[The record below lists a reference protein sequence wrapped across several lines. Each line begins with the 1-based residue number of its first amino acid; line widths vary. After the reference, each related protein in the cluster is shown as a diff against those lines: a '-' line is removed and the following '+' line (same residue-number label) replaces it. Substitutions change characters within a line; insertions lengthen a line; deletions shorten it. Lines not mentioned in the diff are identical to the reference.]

1 MSPLNKC
8 GGALSEANKD
18 VLGFRLTFDFGIDR
32 KDFSLPDDS
41 FHEFILNVSFKDGTI
56 QNFKSKKILGSNK
69 TSYEIT
75 SIDLDSNREGWVT
88 FSQNFNV
95 DQSTFVE
102 TMSAVIKN
110 SYGSSTPVC
119 IAVIDLM
126 EYGKNT
132 NHFSGAIDLSS
143 ALNVV
148 NETGIFGDKRAG
160 FSKALR
166 DQKSLEDPS
175 SKINYKKRRGDLGSE
190 GIVKS

>member
-8 GGALSEANKD
+8 GGALSEVNKD

-32 KDFSLPDDS
+32 KDFLLPDDS

-56 QNFKSKKILGSNK
+56 QNFKSKKILGSDK

-75 SIDLDSNREGWVT
+75 AIDPDENREGWTT

-95 DQSTFVE
+95 DQATFVE

-110 SYGSSTPVC
+110 SYGASSPVC

-126 EYGKNT
+126 EYGKKT
-132 NHFSGAIDLSS
+132 DHLSGAINLSA

-148 NETGIFGDKRAG
+148 NETGIFGDNKESAKMMEEIKKKE
-160 FSKALR
+160 S
-166 DQKSLEDPS
+166 PS
-175 SKINYKKRRGDLGSE
+175 TNLVNKGRVQLDNNDLVHE
-190 GIVKS
+190 